1 MLLFMSSE
9 LRFQIKFHVSRL
21 FLSFSESCIV
31 KAPDVTEVH
40 VLEVVHVGV
49 DTLLI
54 KVDVLQVDEFFKAF
68 F

>member
-21 FLSFSESCIV
+21 FLSFFEV
-31 KAPDVTEVH
+31 PNVPEVH

-54 KVDVLQVDEFFKAF
+54 EVDVLQVDEFFKAF